1 MNKIFCKNKLIVFII
16 SNIFFIIG
24 CSQSE
29 AWYGAGKSPN
39 LPMKDKYE
47 IQTKK
52 VSPMDDKGVGPIST
66 ISLTNTIDGSM
77 AIHGKELFENKC
89 TACHSTD
96 KRKIGP
102 KLLGITKRRS
112 PEWIMNMILNPE
124 GMVKEN
130 EQAKELLMEYLAP
143 MANQSLQE
151 DEARAILEY
160 FREIDV

>member
-1 MNKIFCKNKLIVFII
+1 MKNKLLLMVI
-16 SNIFFIIG
+16 SNVFFVLG
-24 CSQSE
+24 CSQPE
-29 AWYGAGKSPN
+29 AWFGAGKSPE
-39 LPMKDKYE
+39 LPMKKKNE
-47 IQTKK
+47 INIEK
-52 VSPMDDKGVGPIST
+52 VNPMDDKGVGPVSS
-66 ISLTNTIDGSM
+66 ISLSNTIDNSM
-77 AIHGKELFENKC
+77 AIRGKEIFENKC